1 MRLIASINA
10 TLRMQTQALALVPE
24 AKEGYS
30 CPKTIDFAAGLKRY
44 VQEACDSL
52 QPESYG
58 LFAALDGQEEARVQ
72 PAQLSLCPDG
82 ACTCKMQ

>member
-1 MRLIASINA
+1 
-10 TLRMQTQALALVPE
+10 MQTQALALVPE

-30 CPKTIDFAAGLKRY
+30 CPKAIDFAAGLKRY

-58 LFAALDGQEEARVQ
+58 FLAALGKRKREFNQ
-72 PAQLSLCPDG
+72 PN
-82 ACTCKMQ
+82 